1 MYYYIIFLRIFQS
14 IRQKHLHNYLRQFRI
29 HDIIETILTLKEV
42 SIMKQKY
49 SQEQKDDILKCYLSG
64 ESVSSIQK
72 NTNIPRSTIYRWI
85 KEYNRKHKIKDHLIN
100 LKDYNDL
107 TRKYERSQTIIK
119 ILQSS
124 PCLATDSIDEKYFA
138 IEDLLLEGYNVNV
151 ICAALCMSK
160 GTYYNRKL
168 RGKHGNTKDK
178 LRRDELMPVVEKI
191 YHESNQIYGPGKVA
205 AVMNDRGYSVGVST
219 ISKIMHENGWFSIR
233 GCAKAL
239 YEMTQKRKENILN
252 QQFTVTRPN
261 EVWVSDVT
269 YYTYNR
275 IRYYIC
281 VIIDLFARK
290 VVAWKISK
298 TNSTQLTKKTFMQAY
313 TSREITG
320 NLLFHSDQGSNFVS
334 KTFMNYLKELN
345 VEQSFSKPGR
355 PYDNSVCESFFSN
368 FKQEEL
374 YRHEYKTAEDL
385 KRSINKYMVFYN
397 NERPH
402 SVIRYQT
409 PNKAEVK
416 YYDKLRL
423 LEKEKLDAGGL
434 NIKNY

>member
-233 GCAKAL
+233 GGAKAL
-239 YEMTQKRKENILN
+239 YEMNQKRKENILN

>member
-205 AVMNDRGYSVGVST
+205 AVMNDRGYSVGVAT
-219 ISKIMHENGWFSIR
+219 VSKIMHENGWFSIR
-233 GCAKAL
+233 GGAKAL
-239 YEMTQKRKENILN
+239 YEMNQKRKENILK
-252 QQFTVTRPN
+252 QQFTVSRPN

-269 YYTYNR
+269 YYTYNQ

-281 VIIDLFARK
+281 VVIDLFARK
-290 VVAWKISK
+290 VVSWKISK
-298 TNSTQLTKKTFMQAY
+298 KNSTQLTKKTFMQAY
-313 TSREITG
+313 SSREITG
-320 NLLFHSDQGSNFVS
+320 DLLFHSDQGSNFVS
-334 KTFMNYLKELN
+334 KTFMNYLKELD
-345 VEQSFSKPGR
+345 VKQSFSKPGR

-409 PNKAEVK
+409 PNKVEAK
-416 YYDKLRL
+416 YYDKLRH
-423 LEKEKLDAGGL
+423 LEQGNLDISGS
-434 NIKNY
+434 NVENQ

>member
-1 MYYYIIFLRIFQS
+1 M
-14 IRQKHLHNYLRQFRI
+14 N
-29 HDIIETILTLKEV
+29 
-42 SIMKQKY
+42 QKY
-49 SQEQKDDILKCYLSG
+49 SQVQKDYILKCYLSG
-64 ESVSSIQK
+64 ESVSSIEK
-72 NTNIPRSTIYRWI
+72 NNDISRSTIYRWI
-85 KEYNRKHKIKDHLIN
+85 KEYNLNHKRKDHLVN

-107 TRKYERSQTIIK
+107 SRKYERSLTMIK

-124 PCLATDSIDEKYFA
+124 PCLATDSVDEKYFA
-138 IEDLLLEGYNVNV
+138 IEDLLLQGYNVNV
-151 ICAALCMSK
+151 ICSALCMSK

-178 LRRDELMPVVEKI
+178 LRRDELKPVVEEI

-205 AVMNDRGYSVGVST
+205 AIMNDRGYHIASNTVAR
-219 ISKIMHENGWFSIR
+219 IMHENGWFSIR
-233 GCAKAL
+233 GGAKAL
-239 YEMTQKRKENILN
+239 YEMNLKRKQNILN
-252 QQFTVTRPN
+252 QKFVVSRPN

-269 YYTYNR
+269 YYTYNKM
-275 IRYYIC
+275 RYFIC

-298 TNSTQLTKKTFMQAY
+298 KNSTQLVKKTFMQAY
-313 TSREITG
+313 SSREITG
-320 NLLFHSDQGSNFVS
+320 SLLYHSDQGSNFVS

-355 PYDNSVCESFFSN
+355 PYDNAVCESFFSN

-374 YRHEYKTAEDL
+374 YRHEYKTVEDM

-402 SVIRYQT
+402 SILRYKT
-409 PNKAEVK
+409 PDKAEAK

-423 LEKEKLDAGGL
+423 LNGEILDIDGS
-434 NIKNY
+434 NVENS

>member
-1 MYYYIIFLRIFQS
+1 M
-14 IRQKHLHNYLRQFRI
+14 N
-29 HDIIETILTLKEV
+29 
-42 SIMKQKY
+42 QKY
-49 SQEQKDDILKCYLSG
+49 SQETKDYILKCCLSG
-64 ESVSSIQK
+64 ESVLSIQK
-72 NTNIPRSTIYRWI
+72 NSGIPRSTMYHWI
-85 KEYNRKHKIKDHLIN
+85 KEYNHNHPNKEHIIN

-107 TRKYERSQTIIK
+107 NRKYERCLIIIK

-124 PCLATDSIDEKYFA
+124 PCLATDSVDEKYFA

-151 ICAALCMSK
+151 ICEALCMSK

-178 LRRDELMPVVEKI
+178 LRRDELTPVVEKI

-205 AVMNDRGYSVGVST
+205 AILNDRGYSVGVAT
-219 ISKIMHENGWFSIR
+219 ISKIMHKNGWFSIR
-233 GCAKAL
+233 GGAKAL
-239 YEMTQKRKENILN
+239 YEMNQKRKENILK
-252 QQFTVTRPN
+252 QQFTVSRPN

-269 YYTYNR
+269 YYTYNQ

-281 VIIDLFARK
+281 VVIDLFARK

-298 TNSTQLTKKTFMQAY
+298 KNSTQLTKKTFMQAY
-313 TSREITG
+313 SSREITG
-320 NLLFHSDQGSNFVS
+320 DLLFHSDQGSNFVS
-334 KTFMNYLKELN
+334 KTFMNYLKELD
-345 VEQSFSKPGR
+345 VKQSFSKSGR

-368 FKQEEL
+368 FKQEKL

-409 PNKAEVK
+409 PKKVKAK
-416 YYDKLRL
+416 YYDKLRH
-423 LEKEKLDAGGL
+423 LEQGNLDISGS
-434 NIKNY
+434 NVENQ

>member
-1 MYYYIIFLRIFQS
+1 M
-14 IRQKHLHNYLRQFRI
+14 N
-29 HDIIETILTLKEV
+29 
-42 SIMKQKY
+42 QKY
-49 SQEQKDDILKCYLSG
+49 SQETKDYILKCYLSG
-64 ESVSSIQK
+64 ESVLSIQK
-72 NTNIPRSTIYRWI
+72 NSDIPRSTMYHWI
-85 KEYNRKHKIKDHLIN
+85 KEYNHNHQSKEHVIN

-107 TRKYERSQTIIK
+107 NRKYERCLTIIK

-124 PCLATDSIDEKYFA
+124 PCLASDSVDEKYYA
-138 IEDLLLEGYNVNV
+138 VEDLLLEGYNVNV
-151 ICAALCMSK
+151 ICAALRMSK

-178 LRRDELMPVVEKI
+178 LRRDELTPVVEEI

-205 AVMNDRGYSVGVST
+205 AVMNDRGYSVGLATV
-219 ISKIMHENGWFSIR
+219 SKIMHENGWFSIR
-233 GCAKAL
+233 GGAKAL
-239 YEMTQKRKENILN
+239 YEMNQKRKENILK
-252 QQFTVTRPN
+252 QQFTVSRPN

-269 YYTYNR
+269 YYTYNQ

-281 VIIDLFARK
+281 VVIDLFARK
-290 VVAWKISK
+290 VVSWKISK
-298 TNSTQLTKKTFMQAY
+298 KNSTQLTKKTFMQAY
-313 TSREITG
+313 SSREITG
-320 NLLFHSDQGSNFVS
+320 DLLFHSDQGSNFVS
-334 KTFMNYLKELN
+334 KTFMNYLKELD
-345 VEQSFSKPGR
+345 VKQSFSKPGR

-409 PNKAEVK
+409 PNKVEAK
-416 YYDKLRL
+416 YYDKLRH
-423 LEKEKLDAGGL
+423 LEQGNLDISGS
-434 NIKNY
+434 NVENQ

>member
-1 MYYYIIFLRIFQS
+1 M
-14 IRQKHLHNYLRQFRI
+14 N
-29 HDIIETILTLKEV
+29 
-42 SIMKQKY
+42 QKY
-49 SQEQKDDILKCYLSG
+49 SQETKDYILKCYLSG
-64 ESVSSIQK
+64 ESILSIQK
-72 NTNIPRSTIYRWI
+72 NSGIPRSTMYHWI
-85 KEYNRKHKIKDHLIN
+85 KEYNHNHQSKGHIIN

-107 TRKYERSQTIIK
+107 NRKYERCLTIIK

-124 PCLATDSIDEKYFA
+124 PCLATDSVDQKYFA
-138 IEDLLLEGYNVNV
+138 IEDLILEGYNVNV
-151 ICAALCMSK
+151 ICEALCMSK

-178 LRRDELMPVVEKI
+178 LRRDELTPVVEEI

-205 AVMNDRGYSVGVST
+205 AVMNDRGYSVGVAT
-219 ISKIMHENGWFSIR
+219 VSKIMHKNGWFSIR
-233 GCAKAL
+233 GGAKAL
-239 YEMTQKRKENILN
+239 YEMNQKRKESILK
-252 QQFTVTRPN
+252 QQFTVSRPN

-269 YYTYNR
+269 YYTYNQM
-275 IRYYIC
+275 RYYIC
-281 VIIDLFARK
+281 VVIDLFARK

-298 TNSTQLTKKTFMQAY
+298 KNSTQLTKKTFMQAY
-313 TSREITG
+313 SSREITDD
-320 NLLFHSDQGSNFVS
+320 LLFHSDQGSNFVS
-334 KTFMNYLKELN
+334 KTFMNYLKGLN
-345 VEQSFSKPGR
+345 VKQSFSKPGR

-409 PNKAEVK
+409 PNKAEAK

-423 LEKEKLDAGGL
+423 LKQDNLDISGS
-434 NIKNY
+434 NVENH

>member
-178 LRRDELMPVVEKI
+178 LRQDELMPVVEKI

-233 GCAKAL
+233 GGAKAL
-239 YEMTQKRKENILN
+239 YEMNQKRKENILN

>member
-1 MYYYIIFLRIFQS
+1 M
-14 IRQKHLHNYLRQFRI
+14 N
-29 HDIIETILTLKEV
+29 
-42 SIMKQKY
+42 QKY
-49 SQEQKDDILKCYLSG
+49 SQAKKDYVLKCYLSG
-64 ESVSSIQK
+64 ESVLSIQ
-72 NTNIPRSTIYRWI
+72 NNNDIPRSTIYRWI
-85 KEYNRKHKIKDHLIN
+85 KEYNHNHQNKDHAIN

-107 TRKYERSQTIIK
+107 NRKYERCLTIIK

-124 PCLATDSIDEKYFA
+124 PCLATDSVDEKYFA

-178 LRRDELMPVVEKI
+178 LRRDELTPVVEEI
-191 YHESNQIYGPGKVA
+191 YHESNQIYGPGKIA
-205 AVMNDRGYSVGVST
+205 AVMNDRGYHVSPNT
-219 ISKIMHENGWFSIR
+219 IAKIMHENGWFSIR
-233 GCAKAL
+233 GGAKAL
-239 YEMTQKRKENILN
+239 YEMNQKRKENILN
-252 QQFTVTRPN
+252 QQFTVSRPN

-269 YYTYNR
+269 YYTYNQM
-275 IRYYIC
+275 RYYIC

-313 TSREITG
+313 SSREITG

-334 KTFMNYLKELN
+334 KTFMNKLKELN

-402 SVIRYQT
+402 SVIRYRT
-409 PNKAEVK
+409 PNKAEAK

-423 LEKEKLDAGGL
+423 LKCDNLDANGS
-434 NIKNY
+434 NVENP

>member
-1 MYYYIIFLRIFQS
+1 
-14 IRQKHLHNYLRQFRI
+14 
-29 HDIIETILTLKEV
+29 
-42 SIMKQKY
+42 MKQKY
-49 SQEQKDDILKCYLSG
+49 TQKQKDGIINCYLSG
-64 ESVSSIQK
+64 ENVMSIHK
-72 NTNIPRSTIYRWI
+72 RSGISRSTIYGWI
-85 KEYNRKHKIKDHLIN
+85 QEHNNNVKDHAIS

-107 TRKYERSQTIIK
+107 NRKYERSQTMIK
-119 ILQSS
+119 ILQTAQ
-124 PCLATDSIDEKYFA
+124 CLATDSTDDKYYA
-138 IEDLLLEGYNVNV
+138 IEDMLSEGYNVN
-151 ICAALCMSK
+151 ILCDALCLPK

-168 RGKHGNTKDK
+168 RGKNGNTQAKQRHDALK
-178 LRRDELMPVVEKI
+178 PVIEKI
-191 YHESNQIYGPGKVA
+191 YHKSNQIYGPGKVA
-205 AVMNDRGYSVGVST
+205 AVMNDRGYHVSPNT
-219 ISKIMHENGWFSIR
+219 IAKIMHENGWFSIR
-233 GCAKAL
+233 GGAKAL
-239 YEMTQKRKENILN
+239 YNLNQKRKQNILN
-252 QQFTVTRPN
+252 QQFTTTRPN

-269 YYTYNR
+269 YYTYNQM
-275 IRYYIC
+275 RYYIC

-313 TSREITG
+313 SSREITG

-334 KTFMNYLKELN
+334 KTFMNTLKKLN

-402 SVIRYQT
+402 SIIRYQT
-409 PNKAEVK
+409 PNKAEAK
-416 YYDKLRL
+416 YYDKLQL
-423 LEKEKLDAGGL
+423 LHESTAD
-434 NIKNY
+434 NDSSNP

>member
-29 HDIIETILTLKEV
+29 HDIIENILTLKEV

-168 RGKHGNTKDK
+168 RGKHGNTNDK

-239 YEMTQKRKENILN
+239 YEMNQKRKENILK
-252 QQFTVTRPN
+252 QQFTVSRPN

-269 YYTYNR
+269 YYTYNQ

-281 VIIDLFARK
+281 VVIDLFARK

-298 TNSTQLTKKTFMQAY
+298 KNSTQLTKKTFMQAY
-313 TSREITG
+313 SSREITG
-320 NLLFHSDQGSNFVS
+320 DLLFHSDQGSNFAS
-334 KTFMNYLKELN
+334 KTFMNYLKELD
-345 VEQSFSKPGR
+345 VKQSFSKPGR

-374 YRHEYKTAEDL
+374 YRHEYKTAEEL

-409 PNKAEVK
+409 PNKVEAK
-416 YYDKLRL
+416 YYNKLRY
-423 LEKEKLDAGGL
+423 LEQGNLDISGS
-434 NIKNY
+434 NVENQ

>member
-160 GTYYNRKL
+160 GTYYNHKL

-233 GCAKAL
+233 GGAKAL
-239 YEMTQKRKENILN
+239 YEMNQKRKENILN

-261 EVWVSDVT
+261 EVWVSDVI

>member
-1 MYYYIIFLRIFQS
+1 
-14 IRQKHLHNYLRQFRI
+14 
-29 HDIIETILTLKEV
+29 
-42 SIMKQKY
+42 MKQKH
-49 SQEQKDDILKCYLSG
+49 SQEQKDYVLKCYLSG

-85 KEYNRKHKIKDHLIN
+85 KDYNCKRQNKDHLIN

-107 TRKYERSQTIIK
+107 TRKYERSLTIIK

-233 GCAKAL
+233 GGAKAL
-239 YEMTQKRKENILN
+239 YEMNQKRKENILN

-298 TNSTQLTKKTFMQAY
+298 KNSTQLTKNTFMQAY

-320 NLLFHSDQGSNFVS
+320 DLLFHSDQGGNFVS

-423 LEKEKLDAGGL
+423 LEKEKLDAGGS
-434 NIKNY
+434 NVKNY

>member
-1 MYYYIIFLRIFQS
+1 M
-14 IRQKHLHNYLRQFRI
+14 N
-29 HDIIETILTLKEV
+29 
-42 SIMKQKY
+42 QKY
-49 SQEQKDDILKCYLSG
+49 SQETKDYILKCYLSG
-64 ESVSSIQK
+64 KSVLSIQK
-72 NTNIPRSTIYRWI
+72 NSGIPRSTMYRWI
-85 KEYNRKHKIKDHLIN
+85 KEYNHNHQSKGHIIN

-107 TRKYERSQTIIK
+107 NRKYERCLTIIK

-124 PCLATDSIDEKYFA
+124 PCLANDSVDEKYFA

-151 ICAALCMSK
+151 ICEALCMSK

-178 LRRDELMPVVEKI
+178 LRRDELTPVVEEI

-205 AVMNDRGYSVGVST
+205 AVMNDRGYSVGVAT
-219 ISKIMHENGWFSIR
+219 ISRIMHENGWFSIR
-233 GCAKAL
+233 GGAKAL
-239 YEMTQKRKENILN
+239 YEMNQKRKENILK
-252 QQFTVTRPN
+252 QQFTVSRPN

-269 YYTYNR
+269 YYTYNQ

-281 VIIDLFARK
+281 VVIDLFARK

-298 TNSTQLTKKTFMQAY
+298 KNSTQLTKKTFMQAY
-313 TSREITG
+313 SSREITG
-320 NLLFHSDQGSNFVS
+320 DLLFHSDQGSNFVS

-345 VEQSFSKPGR
+345 VKQSFSKPGR

-409 PNKAEVK
+409 PNKAEAK

-423 LEKEKLDAGGL
+423 LKQDNLDISGS
-434 NIKNY
+434 NVENQ

>member
-205 AVMNDRGYSVGVST
+205 AVMNGRGYSVGVST

-233 GCAKAL
+233 GGAKAL
-239 YEMTQKRKENILN
+239 YEMNPKRKENILN

>member
-191 YHESNQIYGPGKVA
+191 YHERNQIYGPGKVA

-233 GCAKAL
+233 GGAKAL
-239 YEMTQKRKENILN
+239 YEMNQKRKENILN

>member
-1 MYYYIIFLRIFQS
+1 M
-14 IRQKHLHNYLRQFRI
+14 N
-29 HDIIETILTLKEV
+29 
-42 SIMKQKY
+42 QKY
-49 SQEQKDDILKCYLSG
+49 SQEQKEHILKCYLSG
-64 ESVSSIQK
+64 ESVLSIQK
-72 NTNIPRSTIYRWI
+72 NSGIPRSTMYHWI
-85 KEYNRKHKIKDHLIN
+85 KEYNHNHQSKGHVIN

-107 TRKYERSQTIIK
+107 NRKYERCLTIIK

-124 PCLATDSIDEKYFA
+124 PCLASDSVDEKYYA
-138 IEDLLLEGYNVNV
+138 VEDLLLEGYNVNV
-151 ICAALCMSK
+151 ICAALHMSK

-178 LRRDELMPVVEKI
+178 LRRDELTPVVEKI

-205 AVMNDRGYSVGVST
+205 AVMNDRGYPVGVAT

-233 GCAKAL
+233 GGAKAL
-239 YEMTQKRKENILN
+239 YEMNQKRKENILK
-252 QQFTVTRPN
+252 QQFTVSRPN
-261 EVWVSDVT
+261 KVWVSDVT
-269 YYTYNR
+269 YYTYNQ

-290 VVAWKISK
+290 VVAWKIYK
-298 TNSTQLTKKTFMQAY
+298 KNSTQLTKKTFMQAY
-313 TSREITG
+313 SSREITDD
-320 NLLFHSDQGSNFVS
+320 LLFHSDQGSNFVS
-334 KTFMNYLKELN
+334 KTFMNYLKGLN
-345 VEQSFSKPGR
+345 VKQSFSKPGR

-385 KRSINKYMVFYN
+385 KRGINKYMVFYN

-409 PNKAEVK
+409 PNKAEAK
-416 YYDKLRL
+416 YYDKLRFL
-423 LEKEKLDAGGL
+423 KQNNLDISSS
-434 NIKNY
+434 NVENQ

>member
-1 MYYYIIFLRIFQS
+1 
-14 IRQKHLHNYLRQFRI
+14 
-29 HDIIETILTLKEV
+29 
-42 SIMKQKY
+42 MKQKY
-49 SQEQKDDILKCYLSG
+49 SQEQKDYVVKCYLSG
-64 ESVSSIQK
+64 ESVLSIQK
-72 NTNIPRSTIYRWI
+72 NNDIPRSTIYRWI
-85 KEYNRKHKIKDHLIN
+85 KEYNHNQKLKGHLIN

-107 TRKYERSQTIIK
+107 TRKYKRSLTMIK

-124 PCLATDSIDEKYFA
+124 PCLATDSIDEKYYA
-138 IEDLLLEGYNVNV
+138 VEDLLSQGYNVNV

-191 YHESNQIYGPGKVA
+191 YHDSNQIYGPGKVA
-205 AVMNDRGYSVGVST
+205 AVMNDRGYSVGVAT

-233 GCAKAL
+233 GGAKAL
-239 YEMTQKRKENILN
+239 YEMNQKRKENILN
-252 QQFTVTRPN
+252 QQFSVTRPN

-275 IRYYIC
+275 MRYYIC

-374 YRHEYKTAEDL
+374 YRHEYKTAEEL
-385 KRSINKYMVFYN
+385 KRSINKYMLFYN

-416 YYDKLRL
+416 YYEKSRV
-423 LEKEKLDAGGL
+423 LEAEKLDL
-434 NIKNY
+434 NGSNVENF

>member
-1 MYYYIIFLRIFQS
+1 MN
-14 IRQKHLHNYLRQFRI
+14 QKYTQ
-29 HDIIETILTLKEV
+29 
-42 SIMKQKY
+42 KQKDY
-49 SQEQKDDILKCYLSG
+49 ILQCYLSG
-64 ESVSSIQK
+64 EVVSSIQK
-72 NTNIPRSTIYRWI
+72 NNDIPRSAIYHWI
-85 KEYNRKHKIKDHLIN
+85 KEYNRKHQSKDHVIN

-107 TRKYERSQTIIK
+107 NRKYERCLTMIK
-119 ILQSS
+119 ILQTAS
-124 PCLATDSIDEKYFA
+124 CLSTDSVDEKYFA
-138 IEDLLLEGYNVNV
+138 IEDLLLQGYNVNV
-151 ICAALCMSK
+151 SCEALCMSK

-168 RGKHGNTKDK
+168 RGKHGNTQAK
-178 LRRDELMPVVEKI
+178 LRRDELSPVVEKI

-205 AVMNDRGYSVGVST
+205 AVMHDRGYHVATNT
-219 ISKIMHENGWFSIR
+219 IARIMHENGWFSIR
-233 GCAKAL
+233 GGAKAL
-239 YEMTQKRKENILN
+239 YEMNQKRKENILN
-252 QQFTVTRPN
+252 QQFTTTRPN

-275 IRYYIC
+275 TRYYIC

-298 TNSTQLTKKTFMQAY
+298 INSTQLTKKTFMQAY
-313 TSREITG
+313 SSREITDS
-320 NLLFHSDQGSNFVS
+320 LLFHSDQGGNFVS

-385 KRSINKYMVFYN
+385 KRSINKYMHFYN

-409 PNKAEVK
+409 PNKAEAK
-416 YYDKLRL
+416 YYDKL
-423 LEKEKLDAGGL
+423 KGL
-434 NIKNY
+434 

>member
-1 MYYYIIFLRIFQS
+1 
-14 IRQKHLHNYLRQFRI
+14 
-29 HDIIETILTLKEV
+29 
-42 SIMKQKY
+42 MKQKY
-49 SQEQKDDILKCYLSG
+49 TQKQKDNIIKCYLSG
-64 ESVSSIQK
+64 EEVMSIHK
-72 NTNIPRSTIYRWI
+72 RSGISRSTIYFWI
-85 KEYNRKHKIKDHLIN
+85 KKYNNNNVKDHVIN

-107 TRKYERSQTIIK
+107 NRKYERSQAMIK
-119 ILQSS
+119 ILQSAS
-124 PCLATDSIDEKYFA
+124 CLATDSVNDKYLA

-151 ICAALCMSK
+151 LCDALCLPK

-168 RGKHGNTKDK
+168 RGKNGNTQAKQ
-178 LRRDELMPVVEKI
+178 RRDELKPVIEEI
-191 YHESNQIYGPGKVA
+191 YHKSNQIYGPGKVA
-205 AVMNDRGYSVGVST
+205 AVMNDRGHHVSPNT
-219 ISKIMHENGWFSIR
+219 IAKIMHENGWFSIR
-233 GCAKAL
+233 GGAKAL
-239 YEMTQKRKENILN
+239 YEKNQKRKDNILN

-269 YYTYNR
+269 YYTYNQM
-275 IRYYIC
+275 RYYIC
-281 VIIDLFARK
+281 VIIDLYARK

-298 TNSTQLTKKTFMQAY
+298 TNSTQLTKKTFIQAY
-313 TSREITG
+313 SSREITDS
-320 NLLFHSDQGSNFVS
+320 LLFHSDQGSNFVS
-334 KTFMNYLKELN
+334 KTFMNYLKALN

-385 KRSINKYMVFYN
+385 KRSIDKYMHFYN

-409 PNKAEVK
+409 PNKAETK

-423 LEKEKLDAGGL
+423 LNSGVLDSNGS
-434 NIKNY
+434 NVENS

>member
-1 MYYYIIFLRIFQS
+1 MS
-14 IRQKHLHNYLRQFRI
+14 
-29 HDIIETILTLKEV
+29 
-42 SIMKQKY
+42 QKY
-49 SQEQKDDILKCYLSG
+49 SQETKNYILKCYLSG
-64 ESVSSIQK
+64 ESVLSIQK
-72 NTNIPRSTIYRWI
+72 NSDIPRSTMYHWI
-85 KEYNRKHKIKDHLIN
+85 KEYNHNHQSKRHIIN

-107 TRKYERSQTIIK
+107 NQKYERCLTIIK
-119 ILQSS
+119 ILQFS
-124 PCLATDSIDEKYFA
+124 PCLASDSVDEKYYA
-138 IEDLLLEGYNVNV
+138 VEDLLLEGYNVNV
-151 ICAALCMSK
+151 ICAALRMSK

-168 RGKHGNTKDK
+168 RGKHGNTKGK
-178 LRRDELMPVVEKI
+178 LRRDELTPVVEEI

-205 AVMNDRGYSVGVST
+205 AVMNDRGYSVGVAT
-219 ISKIMHENGWFSIR
+219 VSKIMHENGWFSIR
-233 GCAKAL
+233 GGAKVL
-239 YEMTQKRKENILN
+239 YEMNQKRKENILK
-252 QQFTVTRPN
+252 QQFTVSRPN

-269 YYTYNR
+269 YYTYNQ

-281 VIIDLFARK
+281 VVIDLFARR

-298 TNSTQLTKKTFMQAY
+298 KNSTQLTKKTFMQAY
-313 TSREITG
+313 SSREITG
-320 NLLFHSDQGSNFVS
+320 DLLFHSDQGSNFVS

-345 VEQSFSKPGR
+345 VKQSFSKPGR

-409 PNKAEVK
+409 PNKVEAK
-416 YYDKLRL
+416 YYDKLRH
-423 LEKEKLDAGGL
+423 LEQGNLDISGS
-434 NIKNY
+434 NVENH

>member
-233 GCAKAL
+233 GGAKAL
-239 YEMTQKRKENILN
+239 YEMNQKRKENILN

-402 SVIRYQT
+402 AVIRYQT